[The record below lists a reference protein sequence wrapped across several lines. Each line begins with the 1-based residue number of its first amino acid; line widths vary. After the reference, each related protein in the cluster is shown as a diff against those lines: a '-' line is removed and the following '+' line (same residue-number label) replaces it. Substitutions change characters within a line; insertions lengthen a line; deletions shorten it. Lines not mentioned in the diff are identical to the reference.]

1 MYDIAEASLKH
12 LSTLS
17 TAVLG
22 AELNLMDMPPAL
34 GWLTAD
40 MIAVD
45 GEVSPEAVAD
55 MRHHVE
61 EAHRHLRDIRRIVE
75 NEQAKIEPFK

>member
-12 LSTLS
+12 LKDL
-17 TAVLG
+17 AAA
-22 AELNLMDMPPAL
+22 AEYADLNIATMPGSL
-34 GWLTAD
+34 DQLDTDIGG
-40 MIAVD
+40 VD
-45 GEVSPEAVAD
+45 GEVSTEGLDD

-61 EAHRHLRDIRRIVE
+61 EALRHLRDIRRIVE